1 MKAMIRSPER
11 QCRIAAL
18 GAVLLFST
26 AAAGGCAS
34 TEGETCDGGSS
45 PSTVDEAVRGLIEA
59 AETSDPDLACK
70 VVSNAADDNEMVEAL
85 AELRER
91 LDGLEVD
98 ATTADVIEG
107 DQGGSLIPVEIH
119 QPGSSATPIEL
130 GVLSIREEGYR
141 VLFP

>member
-1 MKAMIRSPER
+1 M
-11 QCRIAAL
+11 AL

-26 AAAGGCAS
+26 ASAVGCGS
-34 TEGETCDGGSS
+34 TDGETCDGGSS

-59 AETSDPDLACK
+59 AETSDPGLACK
-70 VVSNAADDNEMVEAL
+70 VVSNAAHDNEMVEAL
-85 AELRER
+85 AELRKR

-98 ATTADVIEG
+98 AATAEIIEG
-107 DQGGSLIPVEIH
+107 DQGGSLIPIEIH
-119 QPGSSATPIEL
+119 QSRSSATPIEL